1 LTQQL
6 LEILNNYSQPM
17 FLSLNIE
24 WVDYDNQEVLV
35 LYVAP
40 HGRLTSLSKDLQ
52 LKRGTDKKGTFT
64 IE

>member
-24 WVDYDNQEVLV
+24 WVDYDNQEV
-35 LYVAP
+35 YVAP